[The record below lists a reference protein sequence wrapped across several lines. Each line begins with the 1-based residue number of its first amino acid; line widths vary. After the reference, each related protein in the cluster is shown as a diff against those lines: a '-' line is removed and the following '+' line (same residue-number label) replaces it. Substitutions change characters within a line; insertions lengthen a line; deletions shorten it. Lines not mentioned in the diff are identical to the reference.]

1 MAKDLVQIDS
11 FGIVSSVSRNT
22 DQYNYE
28 PIFENSP
35 QPLLIDSN
43 LSLSIFPRTV
53 TNGNGFT
60 FSETVHINPY
70 TEQVLSGPVVGDFRI
85 NEQVFQ
91 STITPQII
99 NTIVIG
105 GATATQYAPT
115 IGSIG
120 ITGPYLGT
128 RAAQFKGSYLD
139 LNQPGAGIQ
148 LPPINTAGLKYF
160 MVEGFVYF
168 ESFPSNYDPIIIS
181 RGAGP
186 AGTTQDSFSVEY
198 DRGDERL
205 LVRLNLQGPTGAGLD
220 DIFVYI
226 SPNPDD
232 PPGGG
237 GVTLGKW
244 HHFAFYVDSKSGE
257 TAGTYGE
264 VYIKTFFDGKYRDT
278 QTISIDYP
286 YYGFTHENVRNS
298 TFPITVGCGFSA
310 NRPFKGWLDS
320 IIISGSST
328 SSDALRGYMVGL
340 GAQPDVTGI
349 TAPWTKQP
357 SAGDHTIYA
366 LSMNGPVGT
375 SLFPCDTAAKVVSS
389 SSYISPSDSKL
400 GVALVAKQQTSPVGI
415 TLFNGVCYGHSPS
428 NGSAGYVF
436 GYDSGACMVVSDVE
450 QLHGITRAR
459 QIRSNAAEQTISYL
473 IGATAMYGMSGAS
486 GDFIAF
492 FSKNWGGNT
501 FSYLATQSNTL
512 NLRFIYDTV
521 VVSGRTGNFYVKDFN
536 SNTISVVQTAD
547 VKNLYADVVEYHA
560 VSAKIGASAASR
572 LLGITSMQN
581 LYASRGFED
590 EAIIQKVA
598 PYIDQVGILFINPNG
613 RVTKKTKFSERE
625 FTPYTIRGIDKGE
638 GGSGLSIPQLPLDPP

>member
-11 FGIVSSVSRNT
+11 FGTVSFISKNT

-28 PIFENSP
+28 PEIDLFP
-35 QPLLIDSN
+35 QSFIIDS
-43 LSLSIFPRTV
+43 SISGLTYNKTFTDIS
-53 TNGNGFT
+53 GFT
-60 FSETVHINPY
+60 FPQTVQINPY
-70 TEQVLSGPVVGDFRI
+70 TEQVLSGSVVGDFRI

-99 NTIVIG
+99 NTVIIG

-168 ESFPSNYDPIIIS
+168 ESFPANYDPIIIS

-186 AGTTQDSFSVEY
+186 SGTTQDSFSIEY
-198 DRGDERL
+198 DRGDDRL
-205 LVRLNLQGPTGAGLD
+205 RLKMNLQGQSNTGFDVDLG
-220 DIFVYI
+220 I
-226 SPNPDD
+226 SPD
-232 PPGGG
+232 PSDPSAGG
-237 GVTLGKW
+237 GVTLGRW

-257 TAGTYGE
+257 TAGTDGE
-264 VYIKTFFDGKYRDT
+264 VYVKTFFDGVYREAGT
-278 QTISIDYP
+278 FTIDYP
-286 YYGFTHENVRNS
+286 YHGFTYENIRNS
-298 TFPITVGCGFSA
+298 TAPIMVGCGFSA
-310 NRPFKGWLDS
+310 NRPFKGWVDS
-320 IIISGSST
+320 VIISGST
-328 SSDALRGYMVGL
+328 NSSDALRGYLVGL
-340 GAQPDVTGI
+340 AAQPDVTGI
-349 TAPWTKQP
+349 SAPWSKQP

-366 LSMNGPVGT
+366 LSMNGPVGN
-375 SLFPCDTAAKVVSS
+375 SLFPCDTSAKLVSTA
-389 SSYISPSDSKL
+389 SYISPSDSKL

-415 TLFNGVCYGHSPS
+415 TLFSGVCYGHSPS

-436 GYDSGACMVVSDVE
+436 GYDSGACMVVSGVD

-459 QIRSNAAEQTISYL
+459 QIRANAAEQTISYL
-473 IGATAMYGMSGAS
+473 IGATAMYGVSGAS

-560 VSAKIGASAASR
+560 VSAKIGASASSR

-581 LYASRGFED
+581 LYQSKGFED

-598 PYIDQVGILFINPNG
+598 PYIDRVGILFINPNG
-613 RVTKKTKFSERE
+613 RVTKRTKFSERE
-625 FTPYTIRGIDKGE
+625 LTPYTIRGIDKGD
-638 GGSGLSIPQLPLDPP
+638 GSGLSIPQLPLDPP